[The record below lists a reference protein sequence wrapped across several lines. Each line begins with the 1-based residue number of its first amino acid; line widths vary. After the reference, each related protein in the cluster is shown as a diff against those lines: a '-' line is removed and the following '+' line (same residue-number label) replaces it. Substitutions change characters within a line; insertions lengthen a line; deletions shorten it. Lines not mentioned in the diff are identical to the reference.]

1 MTRRLHCLAAPLALS
16 VLLLAGCSSDDS
28 APTGAAGSASSDTA
42 SSDTE
47 SSAPAAVDPA
57 ADTAAAGRINL
68 NAADL
73 GAGWTSTPDEPEDDS
88 DAEFEKQF
96 LACVGILPTDDP
108 GDDISSP
115 DFTNAD
121 NVELSSGV
129 DFYPTAKDAEAE
141 IAVLGD
147 PKAATCLESS
157 FADLLGKE
165 IASDGGSVTS
175 VKARVT
181 DASALV
187 TGAKSLQLDIAA
199 AVAGQNL
206 TFTATLVTFT
216 RGRIGVAF
224 SSFVLGT
231 TPVPTDVYATAL
243 RAVAARAEAEA

>member
-28 APTGAAGSASSDTA
+28 PPGAAPSVSPGTA
-42 SSDTE
+42 SSDAE
-47 SSAPAAVDPA
+47 SSAPAAADPA
-57 ADTAAAGRINL
+57 ADAAAAGRINL

-73 GAGWTSTPDEPEDDS
+73 GPGWTSTPDEPEDGS

-96 LACVGILPTDDP
+96 LACVGVSPTDDP

-115 DFTNAD
+115 AFTNAD
-121 NVELSSGV
+121 SVELSSGV

-147 PKAATCLESS
+147 PKAGTCLESS

-175 VKARVT
+175 VKATVT

-187 TGAKSLQLDIAA
+187 AGAKSLKLDIAA

-224 SSFVLGT
+224 SSFVLGA
-231 TPVPTDVYATAL
+231 TPVPTAISTKAL